1 MPGGSP
7 ADVPA
12 VCQAGGRGGEGR
24 WCEGTRRLN
33 PTHCQSCLLPAG
45 AMVVSVL
52 SDMRVRA
59 EEQQEND
66 SVSLP
71 QLPAGALPNLS
82 CTSLA
87 PAESRGKRGCGPS
100 PVPVGGT
107 WGRFA
112 HPSHGSRGSKSIP
125 LREESWTGFLE
136 PAWLLKPGLK

>member
-1 MPGGSP
+1 MLGGSP

-12 VCQAGGRGGEGR
+12 VCRAGGRGGKGR

-45 AMVVSVL
+45 ATVVSVL

-66 SVSLP
+66 SVSLL
-71 QLPAGALPNLS
+71 QLPAGALPDLS

-87 PAESRGKRGCGPS
+87 AAESRGSVAVAQARSWRGAPGAGLLIPPMARVGVNPFPS
-100 PVPVGGT
+100 
-107 WGRFA
+107 GRRA
-112 HPSHGSRGSKSIP
+112 
-125 LREESWTGFLE
+125 
-136 PAWLLKPGLK
+136 GLAS